1 MPNFRKGGAAILH
14 NPTPTFS
21 GAGDGTPRPQFI
33 QWAQDEKK
41 FVQFVTPLE
50 EIPRVKMHQFIITGA
65 RDDGSLIYNDFVS
78 RRDAGLDG
86 EDGYDPIWTRFDL
99 PPRDRCVAAAIALE
113 PKRDSDGK
121 ISGWEV
127 ATKTT
132 RKGDSVPEIG
142 LIIQHPSNFFSWLAT
157 FESDTGASIQDCV
170 FSVTRRGEKI
180 STRYEFIKTDFPPV
194 KAKDYSEFIPDLDGY
209 LTYLADENRV
219 RKLIDPL
226 PDNAKL
232 SRFAPDKVQ
241 QDNYQ
246 ATASQPSST
255 ASDAPWVDDEAPKNT
270 RFAALQAKIDDA
282 SS

>member
-14 NPTPTFS
+14 NPAPPYS
-21 GAGDGTPRPQFI
+21 SSPDGSPRPQFI

-41 FVQFVTPLE
+41 FIQFITPLE

-86 EDGYDPIWTRFDL
+86 EEGYDPIWTRFDM

-121 ISGWEV
+121 IAGWNV
-127 ATKTT
+127 ATKNT
-132 RKGDSVPEIG
+132 RKGDAVPEIG
-142 LIIQHPSNFFSWLAT
+142 LITQHPSNFFSWLAT
-157 FESDTGASIQDCV
+157 FESDTGSAIQDCV

-194 KAKDYSEFIPDLDGY
+194 DIKEYSEFIPDVDAY
-209 LTYLADENRV
+209 LTHLADENRI

-232 SRFAPDKVQ
+232 SRFAPER
-241 QDNYQ
+241 
-246 ATASQPSST
+246 PSMKDDSGDQST
-255 ASDAPWVDDEAPKNT
+255 PWEDDEAPKNT
-270 RFAALQAKIDDA
+270 RFAAIQAKIDEA
-282 SS
+282 NS